1 MNDKLIKSERHA
13 LISSLKEWKDV
24 DDRDAINKTFKFEDF
39 GAAFAFMTRVAIEA
53 EKMDHH
59 PEWRNVYNTVDIILS
74 SHDIGGVGDRDI
86 KLARFIDCI

>member
-1 MNDKLIKSERHA
+1 MNDKLMKSERDA
-13 LISSLKEWKDV
+13 VISSLTEWNDL
-24 DDRDAINKTFKFEDF
+24 DDRDAISKTFKFKDF

-53 EKMDHH
+53 EKINHH

-86 KLARFIDCI
+86 KLARFIDSL

>member
-1 MNDKLIKSERHA
+1 MNDKLIKSERHTV
-13 LISSLKEWKDV
+13 ISSLNAWKDL
-24 DDRDAINKTFKFEDF
+24 DDRDAISKKFKFDDF

-59 PEWRNVYNTVDIILS
+59 PEWRNTFNTVDIILS

-86 KLARFIDCI
+86 KLARFIDSI